1 MKINSVHSGA
11 FNSKFVFATLSLLL
25 VATLT
30 LLPIASAATPEPNYG
45 TATVD
50 GDPVEWDT
58 STSGPDFFADMI
70 QAGGQG
76 GQTTVLG
83 HLFLRYDIS
92 TNTLYVL
99 ALTTDGSRSMIK
111 DSDGT
116 ETFVNINDLKVVS
129 SASASF
135 AWVDDNSTHAV
146 GFEASFTLMPGTYD
160 LYVHTNVYQGGESQ
174 TSATLRTGIPLT
186 VVPEPATIIAFAS
199 IAAATG
205 LFAVYKRRSK
215 KA

>member
-11 FNSKFVFATLSLLL
+11 FNSNFVFATLSLLL

-30 LLPIASAATPEPNYG
+30 LSPIASAAAPEPNYG

-50 GDPVEWDT
+50 GNPGEWDT
-58 STSGPDFFADMI
+58 ILPSDDFFADMI
-70 QAGGQG
+70 KAGGQG

-83 HLFLRYDIS
+83 HLFLRYDLS

-99 ALTTDGSRSMIK
+99 VLTADRTRSMEK
-111 DSDGT
+111 DSDGS
-116 ETFVNINDLKVVS
+116 ETFVNIDGSKVVS
-129 SASASF
+129 SASSTF
-135 AWVDDNSTHAV
+135 AWVNDNSTHAE
-146 GFEASFTLMPGTYD
+146 GFEASFTLMQGTYD

-205 LFAVYKRRSK
+205 LFVAYKRRK
-215 KA
+215 N